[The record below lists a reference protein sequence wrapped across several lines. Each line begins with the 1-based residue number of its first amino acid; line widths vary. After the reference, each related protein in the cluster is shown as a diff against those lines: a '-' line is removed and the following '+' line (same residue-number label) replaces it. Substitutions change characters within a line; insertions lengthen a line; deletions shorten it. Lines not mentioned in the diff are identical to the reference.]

1 MYVDAD
7 MDDETRLVAEDSDV
21 SLERQRLHATDPA
34 VLQSIDSIVLSNLTK
49 HYSSGNIVAVDRSV
63 AVAAISAREASLLR
77 HLD

>member
-1 MYVDAD
+1 

-49 HYSSGNIVAVDRSV
+49 HYSSGNIVAVDR
-63 AVAAISAREASLLR
+63 
-77 HLD
+77 